1 MANIAASET
10 NKFVGISALKVVKG
24 GFASGFT
31 LATGAELV
39 EIPVAEDGGFT
50 YTGGEPSIEHYKIHG
65 LSADWTS
72 RTTPGETSV
81 NLFVPSITKSL
92 LQLFG
97 FTVNDAS
104 SASGIDAHAS
114 GFIFAETSLSVN
126 LGIVAFNDEG
136 NKAFAIKAAKL
147 GASIVFDEAN
157 SAKPVGISLTGST
170 SAGGDADAMG
180 IFEIAEG
187 E

>member
-1 MANIAASET
+1 MANIASTET

-24 GFASGFT
+24 GFATGFT
-31 LATGAELV
+31 LATGASLV
-39 EIPVAEDGGFT
+39 EIPVAEDGGFS
-50 YTGGEPSIEHYKIHG
+50 YTGGEASIEHYKIHG

-81 NLFVPSITKSL
+81 NLFIPSITKSL

-97 FTVNDAS
+97 FTVADAA
-104 SASGIDAHAS
+104 SASGIDAKAS
-114 GFIFAETSLSVN
+114 GFIFAETALAVT

-147 GASIVFDEAN
+147 SAEIVFDEAN
-157 SAKPVGISLTGST
+157 SAKPVGIALTGST

-180 IFEIAEG
+180 IFEIAAG